1 MMILGQPIVQLDGP
15 EHDDSIKTRKKIAIF
30 GVGAIA
36 LLVGFYTYASYMA
49 TQNYRQVELEA
60 EKAQQEYQRIKQERE
75 KSSGDNSIV
84 CIQVITSARNK
95 ETGEVRDFP
104 TPCDVPEGWEK
115 L

>member
-1 MMILGQPIVQLDGP
+1 MILGQPIVQLDGP

-49 TQNYRQVELEA
+49 TQSYRQVELEA
-60 EKAQQEYQRIKQERE
+60 EKAQQEYQKIKDERV
-75 KSSGDNSIV
+75 KNSEDL
-84 CIQVITSARNK
+84 QA
-95 ETGEVRDFP
+95 
-104 TPCDVPEGWEK
+104 